1 MQQGPLFLLLM
12 KVLGLMAV
20 VVFLL
25 LIRTTG

>member
-1 MQQGPLFLLLM
+1 MQQGPLCLLLM